1 MDRADLDYLIDGIV
15 NGLSG
20 VGFGGRN
27 GNAGSSRPQA
37 RGKKFTID
45 DFEEQSRKYKEQIGE
60 IETGQKRTRDAVDKD
75 ITKNLEEQLR
85 LEEEIKDTLEERAD
99 LQEKLDEGK
108 ITDDEL
114 KRLDELID
122 KEKELTE
129 VRREGLSLSRERANS
144 DTKFGQR
151 LKTINNY
158 INGFKTMYNEAKKLA
173 EPWAKIDQAAADY
186 GRTLGMTGKAYQKF
200 RDDTIKN
207 VTDNKVAADT
217 GLKQEELVAA
227 QMKFASQTGRNIS
240 VDNEAQLN
248 VGLIKK
254 ISGDKGLDFA
264 AQLDKF
270 GIGLTDAAEITADMY
285 NDAVKSGLSFEEIS
299 SNVSKNLNVA
309 QNYTFK
315 NGIKG
320 LESMAKKAAAI
331 KLDIQQVANLAEKVS
346 SVEGAVQTS
355 AKLQVLGGPFAQ
367 MADPMGMLNE
377 GLNDM
382 EGLYDRVSKMIGGL
396 GGFNN
401 ETGEV
406 EVSSF
411 NKRRIRA
418 AAEAMGMDYSSL
430 MESVNTQARR
440 NEVSKQV
447 ASNSA
452 LSGLD
457 KETQDLLINQASFK
471 DGKAGVSI
479 NGEFKDLESLAGTDA
494 AELKEMLKAQATT
507 ESEDLKSIVSNT
519 RGAKEQTE
527 AMNAQM
533 EATQSKG
540 TSWLGKLLKRMEGWV
555 AYMPIIHAVL
565 LAIQAASS
573 VMNTVNAFRGGRR
586 GRGLGRNLFRGRA
599 NGAAN
604 AVRNGGGWFSRAGNS
619 IRNFGGRAFS
629 GLKNVGGKVFGGI
642 KNVGGKVFSG
652 IKNVGGKVFSGIKNV
667 GGKALGGLKSVGGKA
682 LGGLKSV
689 GGKIGLKAGAKSV
702 GILGKLGK
710 AAAAGGGIASV
721 ATVAGALGDIGTDAL
736 VASGKIKKGGAA
748 HHALSAGSNAL
759 AGAGTGAMI
768 GSMFGPV
775 GTAVGAVVGGVAGA
789 VKGLWKS
796 GAIQQA
802 YKGVKKFAKKSW
814 NKIKNSKVGKAI
826 GKGINKIKN
835 SKFGK
840 AVGNAVNK
848 FKKSKVG
855 KAIGK
860 AIEYSPIGLMAK
872 GFKKLFGS
880 DKKKKKKTPPPPK
893 ARSNSLDLLNKY
905 TAKVKPVMEK
915 GMEAKAGEV
924 AKANKDIH
932 LKTDPQDINLNG
944 TLNLK
949 GENGQS
955 IDLMA
960 ELKNN
965 PQMKRQLADMLQS
978 EMDVIGKNG
987 YVATGV

>member
-20 VGFGGRN
+20 VGIGGGN
-27 GNAGSSRPQA
+27 GNSGSSRPKT

-45 DFEEQSRKYKEQIGE
+45 DFEEQAKKYKEQIGE

-85 LEEEIKDTLEERAD
+85 LEEEIKDTLEERAY
-99 LQEKLDEGK
+99 LQEKLDDGE
-108 ITDDEL
+108 ISDEEL
-114 KRLDELID
+114 ERLDELID
-122 KEKELTE
+122 KERELTE

-144 DTKFGQR
+144 DTKFGQVAKGINNVING
-151 LKTINNY
+151 LKTI
-158 INGFKTMYNEAKKLA
+158 YNEAKKLA

-207 VTDNKVAADT
+207 VTDNKVAAAT

-248 VGLIKK
+248 VGLIQK
-254 ISGDKGLDFA
+254 ISGDKGLEFA

-315 NGIKG
+315 NGLKG

-377 GLNDM
+377 GLNDI

-440 NEVSKQV
+440 NEVSKQI

-457 KETQDLLINQASFK
+457 KETQELLVNQASFK

-479 NGEFKDLESLAGTDA
+479 NGEFKDLESLAGSDA
-494 AELKEMLKAQATT
+494 AELKEMLKAQAAT
-507 ESEDLKSIVSNT
+507 EGEDLKSIVANT

-533 EATQSKG
+533 EATWAEETG
-540 TSWLGKLLKRMEGWV
+540 WLGKLLKRFEGWL
-555 AYMPIIHAVL
+555 AVL
-565 LAIQAASS
+565 PLIHTVVLLIQGAQGI
-573 VMNTVNAFRGGRR
+573 MNIADAFRGGRR
-586 GRGLGRNLFRGRA
+586 GRGLGRNLFKGRA
-599 NGAAN
+599 GGAAN
-604 AVRNGGGWFSRAGNS
+604 TVRNGGGWFSRAGNS
-619 IRNFGGRAFS
+619 IRNFGGRAS
-629 GLKNVGGKVFGGI
+629 NSVRNFGGRAF
-642 KNVGGKVFSG
+642 NSVRNFGGRVFSG
-652 IKNVGGKVFSGIKNV
+652 FR
-667 GGKALGGLKSVGGKA
+667 SVGANGAANTIKP
-682 LGGLKSV
+682 V
-689 GGKIGLKAGAKSV
+689 GNVAGQ
-702 GILGKLGK
+702 LGKGVTKTSSIFKGGIARTGNRALIKTVGKGGATKVLGIGARLGK
-710 AAAAGGGIASV
+710 AAAAGGGLASA
-721 ATVAGALGDIGTDAL
+721 ATVVGEIGNIATDML
-736 VASGKIKKGGAA
+736 VAKGKIKKGGAA
-748 HHALSAGSNAL
+748 HHAMSAGSNAL
-759 AGAGTGAMI
+759 AGAGMGAMI
-768 GSMFGPV
+768 GSVIPGI
-775 GTAVGAVVGGVAGA
+775 GTAIGAAVGGVIGGIR
-789 VKGLWKS
+789 GLVKS
-796 GAIQQA
+796 GAIKQM
-802 YKGVKKFAKKSW
+802 V
-814 NKIKNSKVGKAI
+814 NKIKD
-826 GKGINKIKN
+826 

-840 AVGNAVNK
+840 AVGRLKDN

-855 KAIGK
+855 KAIEKFKGTAVGKVVSK
-860 AIEYSPIGLMAK
+860 AIEYSPMGLMYKGAK
-872 GFKKLFGS
+872 KFLGLDEKQKPKPKQNKLKS
-880 DKKKKKKTPPPPK
+880 
-893 ARSNSLDLLNKY
+893 SSLDILNQY
-905 TAKVKPVMEK
+905 VGKVKPVLDK
-915 GMEAKAGEV
+915 GAINTAAQV
-924 AKANKDIH
+924 AKTNNDVHVTSDPHDI
-932 LKTDPQDINLNG
+932 KLNG

-955 IDLMA
+955 YDLMT

-965 PQMKRQLADMLQS
+965 PTLKRQLTDMIS
-978 EMDVIGKNG
+978 NEMGVISKGG
-987 YVATGV
+987 YVAQGV

>member
-108 ITDDEL
+108 ITDEEL
-114 KRLDELID
+114 ERLDELIE

-144 DTKFGQR
+144 DTKFTQG
-151 LKTINNY
+151 LKNVNRY
-158 INGFKTMYNEAKKLA
+158 INGFKAMYNEAKKLA

-207 VTDNKVAADT
+207 VTDNKVAAAT

-248 VGLIKK
+248 VGLIEQLTK
-254 ISGDKGLDFA
+254 GKGLDFA

-507 ESEDLKSIVSNT
+507 ESEDLKSIVANT
-519 RGAKEQTE
+519 RGAEEQTK
-527 AMNAQM
+527 AMKAQM
-533 EATQSKG
+533 EATWSEETG
-540 TSWLGKLLKRMEGWV
+540 WLGKLLKRMEKWIAV
-555 AYMPIIHAVL
+555 IPLIHTVL
-565 LAIQAASS
+565 LIIQGMSS
-573 VMNTVNAFRGGRR
+573 VGNVVDAFRGGRR
-586 GRGLGRNLFRGRA
+586 GRGRGLRNLFKGRG

-604 AVRNGGGWFSRAGNS
+604 AVRNGGSWFSRAGNS

-629 GLKNVGGKVFGGI
+629 GLKNVGGKVFGGL
-642 KNVGGKVFSG
+642 KNVGGKVF
-652 IKNVGGKVFSGIKNV
+652 GGLKSV

-689 GGKIGLKAGAKSV
+689 GGKIGLKAATKGV

-721 ATVAGALGDIGTDAL
+721 GTVLGAVGDIATDAL
-736 VASGKIKKGGAA
+736 VAKGKIKKGGAA

-759 AGAGTGAMI
+759 SGAAMGAAI
-768 GSMFGPV
+768 GSVIPGI

-796 GAIQQA
+796 GGIQQA

-944 TLNLK
+944 SLTLK